1 MHTPIRLVIAD
12 DHALFRQGL
21 RSLLL
26 LQPDI
31 EVVAEVDR
39 TSQLHSVL
47 SAKACDILL
56 LDLQMDRWLMGDIPE
71 LSRLTAVIILTASE
85 SPENGARALRLGAR
99 GIVQKRFAIES
110 LMTAIRT
117 VADGLVWMSPEVQAE
132 VATQWNSTVKELTTR
147 EFEIVQCVASGLRN
161 AEVAA
166 RLSIGE
172 STVKTHLYNIFQKL
186 GVRDRSE
193 LTRYAIKN
201 GLVAVLDQNR

>member
-1 MHTPIRLVIAD
+1 MHTPIPPVIAD

-31 EVVAEVDR
+31 EVVAEVDH
-39 TSQLHSVL
+39 TSQLQSVL

-99 GIVQKRFAIES
+99 GIVQKRF
-110 LMTAIRT
+110 
-117 VADGLVWMSPEVQAE
+117 
-132 VATQWNSTVKELTTR
+132 
-147 EFEIVQCVASGLRN
+147 
-161 AEVAA
+161 
-166 RLSIGE
+166 
-172 STVKTHLYNIFQKL
+172 
-186 GVRDRSE
+186 
-193 LTRYAIKN
+193 
-201 GLVAVLDQNR
+201 